1 MALDRNQRRGGT
13 AGHLS
18 GKDRA
23 ARHPTRRSPAAGS
36 SSRRCRVG
44 AVTATGRATFNAAAK
59 AENGIGA
66 PTIENVSTSL
76 HMTPILWSD
85 VAR

>member
-44 AVTATGRATFNAAAK
+44 AVNA
-59 AENGIGA
+59 NGKGDLQRGGKSRKWNRR
-66 PTIENVSTSL
+66 TD
-76 HMTPILWSD
+76 H
-85 VAR
+85 